1 MYSYVL
7 LITVKK
13 WEVMDSTLS
22 LGEKGRGSS
31 HFSVWILML
40 QNNIFK
46 RRGERSKNVP
56 ESVEKYDFTVV
67 DNPT

>member
-1 MYSYVL
+1 
-7 LITVKK
+7 
-13 WEVMDSTLS
+13 
-22 LGEKGRGSS
+22 
-31 HFSVWILML
+31 ML